1 MSGKARSVTPYL
13 VFATEVRRSI
23 VEQNKAKSGDHKNFF
38 SAIDKAVLSSL
49 SVLPLYS
56 IFI

>member
-23 VEQNKAKSGDHKNFF
+23 VEQNKAKSGGHKNFF
-38 SAIDKAVLSSL
+38 SAIDKAVLSS
-49 SVLPLYS
+49 
-56 IFI
+56 